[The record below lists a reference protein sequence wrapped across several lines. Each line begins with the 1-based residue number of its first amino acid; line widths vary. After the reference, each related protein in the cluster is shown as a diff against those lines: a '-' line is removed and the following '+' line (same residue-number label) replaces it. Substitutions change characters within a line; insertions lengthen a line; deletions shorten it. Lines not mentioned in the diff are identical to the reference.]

1 MSNEKNR
8 SRSLF
13 SNRLR
18 MLRKASN
25 MTQKQVAQKLS
36 IDRSTYAY
44 YEIDKTK
51 PDYDTLLHI
60 SRIFDVSVDFLL
72 GREQEE
78 PGAPLVF
85 HDDYLPA
92 TGDMPSYVSSLSPE
106 EQTFLSIYRQLDA
119 MQRGAVLQFALEH
132 RYRKKSFPYPK

>member
-1 MSNEKNR
+1 MSNENR
-8 SRSLF
+8 PRSLF
-13 SNRLR
+13 STRLR

-44 YEIDKTK
+44 YEIDKTQ

-60 SRIFDVSVDFLL
+60 SHIFHVSVDFLL

-78 PGAPLVF
+78 AAPTLVLR
-85 HDDYLPA
+85 DEYLPQ
-92 TGDMPSYVSSLSPE
+92 TGEPQPAVSDLSPE

-119 MQRGAVLQFALEH
+119 VQKSAVLQFALEQ
-132 RYRKKSFPYPK
+132 RYRKQTYPFPR